1 MFDWISIENYE
12 QIESYYRNLGPI
24 VGIVLPLL
32 EAFLPFLPLV
42 VIVVANVNA
51 FGLFWGFI
59 ISWIGT
65 IVGSYFVFL
74 IVRKFGHHRRLDF
87 FTKNRRVEKLIK
99 WVDMNGISPLL
110 VLLCFP
116 FTPSVLVNIV
126 AGLSHIHKKYYLLV
140 LVLGKLVMIFMMS
153 FVGHDVTDLVRS
165 PARLIV
171 SAVILVVLWF
181 VGKLI
186 ENRLNSRIERDLRV
200 IDERR
205 KSGN

>member
-1 MFDWISIENYE
+1 MLDWITLENYE
-12 QIESYYRNLGPI
+12 QLESYYRNLGPLI
-24 VGIVLPLL
+24 GFLLPFL

-51 FGLFWGFI
+51 FGLVGGFF

-65 IVGSYFVFL
+65 VVGSYFVFL
-74 IVRKFGHHRRLDF
+74 VVRRFGQHPRLHF
-87 FTKNRRVEKLIK
+87 FTKNVRVERLIR

-126 AGLSHIHKKYYLLV
+126 AGLSHIYKKYYFIVLL
-140 LVLGKLVMIFMMS
+140 LGKLVMIFMMS

-165 PARLIV
+165 PGRIIFSL
-171 SAVILVVLWF
+171 AVLVTLWF

-186 ENRLNSRIERDLRV
+186 ENKLNRRIERDLRELH
-200 IDERR
+200 DKKE
-205 KSGN
+205 